1 MNNNNSHGEEDER
14 NKEGLDSR
22 FNQTLKNVQGLLK
35 GRSIPGK
42 VLLTRKPDPLD
53 DSGLQEQSPRYQ
65 RSVSQNDAGTSDDMD
80 KSVEG
85 GVRNTNNSDSNTT
98 VNESRSSTSKIENA
112 ATEVQSSAMGTRATD
127 SARVTKF
134 SRELSGQTVILE
146 RLRELAWSGVPPY
159 MRPNVWRLLLGYAPS
174 NSDRREGALRRKR
187 IEYLDCV
194 GQFYDIPDTERS
206 ADEISMLRQISV
218 DCPRTVPDVAFFQQA
233 QVQKSLERILY
244 TWAIRH
250 PASGYV
256 QGINDLVTPFLVVFL
271 SEYLE
276 GSIDSWS
283 MSDIPSEKISN
294 IEADCYW
301 CLSKLLD
308 GMQDHYTFAQPG
320 IQRHVFKLKEL
331 VRRIDEPVSR
341 HMEDQGLE
349 FLQFA
354 FRWFNCLLI
363 REIPFHLVTRL
374 WDTYLAEGDALPDF
388 LVYIFASFLLTWS
401 DELQKLDFQ
410 EMVMFLQRLPTQN
423 WTYQELETVLSR
435 AYVWHNVLVP
445 CELLLA
451 YFIPPMDAL
460 LRLMLL
466 ARDTRVSNPA
476 IAIAKSSTYRVC
488 GHNHGCFK
496 PDQHD

>member
-1 MNNNNSHGEEDER
+1 MNNNNNNSHEEEEDQR
-14 NKEGLDSR
+14 KKESLDSR

-42 VLLTRKPDPLD
+42 VLLTRRPDPLD
-53 DSGLQEQSPRYQ
+53 DSGLQDRSPSYQ
-65 RSVSQNDAGTSDDMD
+65 RSFSENDAGTSDDMD
-80 KSVEG
+80 KSTER
-85 GVRNTNNSDSNTT
+85 GVRNTNNSDSNTI
-98 VNESRSSTSKIENA
+98 VNKLKPSTSNIEIA
-112 ATEVQSSAMGTRATD
+112 ATEVQKSSMGARATD

-134 SRELSGQTVILE
+134 TRELSGQIVILD
-146 RLRELAWSGVPPY
+146 RLRELAWNGVPPY
-159 MRPNVWRLLLGYAPS
+159 MRPNIWRLLLGYAPP
-174 NSDRREGALRRKR
+174 NSDRREGVLRRKR
-187 IEYLDCV
+187 LEYLDCIA
-194 GQFYDIPDTERS
+194 QFYDIPDTEKS
-206 ADEISMLRQISV
+206 DDEINMLRQIAV
-218 DCPRTVPDVAFFQQA
+218 DCPRTVPDVAFFQQE
-233 QVQKSLERILY
+233 QVQKSLERILF

-283 MSDIPSEKISN
+283 ISDLSSENISN

-320 IQRHVFKLKEL
+320 IQRLVFKLKEL

-363 REIPFHLVTRL
+363 RETPFHLVTRL

-401 DELQKLDFQ
+401 DKLQKLDFQ
-410 EMVMFLQRLPTQN
+410 ELVMFLQHLPTHN
-423 WTYQELETVLSR
+423 WTYQELEMVLSR
-435 AYVWHNVLVP
+435 AYIWHSMFNSSP
-445 CELLLA
+445 NHLA
-451 YFIPPMDAL
+451 
-460 LRLMLL
+460 
-466 ARDTRVSNPA
+466 S
-476 IAIAKSSTYRVC
+476 
-488 GHNHGCFK
+488 
-496 PDQHD
+496 